1 MVYPSYLNLTEGQW
15 KERIERALSLL
26 ESCEVCPHRCGV
38 NRLKGELGFC
48 KTGKNAIVDSYF
60 PHRGEEKPIRGY
72 RGSGTVFFSYCNMRC
87 VYCQNYQISQLGEGR
102 EVNPEELAE
111 IFLELQAM
119 GCHNLNLVTPS
130 HVVPQILSALY
141 LAVKKGFRL
150 PIIYNTSS
158 FDSLES
164 LRLLEG
170 IVDIYL
176 ADLKYADREIARRYS
191 KVKNYPEVAMT
202 AIKEMHRQVGDLILD
217 ERGIAIR
224 GLLVRHLVLPNGLAE
239 TEKVAEFLGSLSKN
253 MAVNVMDQYYPSYMA
268 WKYPELSRRITQRE
282 YHQSL
287 SFMEGFRLFLD

>member
-1 MVYPSYLNLTEGQW
+1 MVYPSYLNLTESQW

-60 PHRGEEKPIRGY
+60 SHRGEEKPIRGY

-87 VYCQNYQISQLGEGR
+87 IYCQNYQISQLGEGR
-102 EVNPEELAE
+102 EVSPEELAE

-150 PIIYNTSS
+150 PIVYNTSS

-176 ADLKYADREIARRYS
+176 ADLKYADREVARRYS
-191 KVKNYPEVAMT
+191 KVKNYPEIAMT
-202 AIKEMHRQVGDLILD
+202 AIKEMHRQVGDLTLD
-217 ERGIAIR
+217 ERGIALR
-224 GLLVRHLVLPNGLAE
+224 GVIIRHLVLPNGLAG

-282 YHQSL
+282 YHQAL
-287 SFMEGFRLFLD
+287 SSMEGFRLFLD

>member
-1 MVYPSYLNLTEGQW
+1 MVYPSYLNLTESQW

-102 EVNPEELAE
+102 EVSPEELAE

-150 PIIYNTSS
+150 PIVYNTSS

-164 LRLLEG
+164 LKLLEG

-191 KVKNYPEVAMT
+191 KVKNYPEVAMA
-202 AIKEMHRQVGDLILD
+202 AIREMHRQVGDLTLD

-224 GLLVRHLVLPNGLAE
+224 GLLIRHLVLPNGLAG

-282 YHQSL
+282 YHQAL
-287 SFMEGFRLFLD
+287 SSMEGFRLFLD